1 MKAIKT
7 LNTIAL
13 CIPIFISLFAIF
25 ELGLLALALLSTM
38 VTGLI
43 QIILAFKYWQENT
56 KNIFINIYFFIV
68 ALFFF
73 FLCYS
78 NESWIWYLP
87 PVLCLY
93 LSLLIYTYET
103 K

>member
-13 CIPIFISLFAIF
+13 GIPIFISLFAIF
-25 ELGLLALALLSTM
+25 ESGLLTLALLSTM

-43 QIILAFKYWQENT
+43 QIILAFKYWQENP
-56 KNIFINIYFFIV
+56 KNIFIKIYFFN
-68 ALFFF
+68 ATLFFF
-73 FLCYS
+73 LLCFF
-78 NESWIWYLP
+78 NKSWIWYLP
-87 PVLCLY
+87 PALCLY
-93 LSLLIYTYET
+93 LSILIYTNEN

>member
-13 CIPIFISLFAIF
+13 CIPLFIALFAIF
-25 ELGLLALALLSTM
+25 ERGLLVLALLSTM

-43 QIILAFKYWQENT
+43 QIILAFKYWQENP
-56 KNIFINIYFFIV
+56 KNVFIKIYFFIV
-68 ALFFF
+68 TVFFF
-73 FLCYS
+73 FLCFFDQG
-78 NESWIWYLP
+78 WIWYLP
-87 PVLCLY
+87 PMLCLY
-93 LSLLIYTYET
+93 LSLLIYTNEI